1 MTPEL
6 PLQHL
11 TSPLFKTDD
20 EYQAFREHFVEEM
33 KNHLEQK
40 MSSPTKTPRCDEVS
54 FPCDVSSMPDDPI
67 WEDCVPT
74 EFARTLELELSA
86 RDEEI
91 KRLQKQIAPMACPVC
106 WTNSWEPTEQ
116 DDKHA
121 IKDPTIEGAWMRCA
135 HCFMVEGMIKMKTD
149 IDRLREALEEYRTT
163 TDFKDSTLQA
173 RQLRTRAAL
182 NPNSGV
188 KQAFEKGRWS

>member
-20 EYQAFREHFVEEM
+20 EYQAFRERFVEEM

-40 MSSPTKTPRCDEVS
+40 RNSPTKTPRTDASQQAFNDRSGWGFQDIIEAY
-54 FPCDVSSMPDDPI
+54 D
-67 WEDCVPT
+67 
-74 EFARTLELELSA
+74 FARTLELELSA

-91 KRLQKQIAPMACPVC
+91 KRL
-106 WTNSWEPTEQ
+106 
-116 DDKHA
+116 
-121 IKDPTIEGAWMRCA
+121 
-135 HCFMVEGMIKMKTD
+135 
-149 IDRLREALEEYRTT
+149 REALTGLLSDWQDQFGENACDCRPEPQNAGHVCNVCLS
-163 TDFKDSTLQA
+163 K
-173 RQLRTRAAL
+173 AAL

-188 KQAFEKGRWS
+188 KQQFPGGRWS